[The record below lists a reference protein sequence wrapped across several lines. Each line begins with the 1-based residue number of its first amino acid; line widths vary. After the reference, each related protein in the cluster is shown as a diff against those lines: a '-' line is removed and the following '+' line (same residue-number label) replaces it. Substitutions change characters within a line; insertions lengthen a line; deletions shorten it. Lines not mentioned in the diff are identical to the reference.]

1 MEILYY
7 LRGGV
12 FYMLSKS
19 KSIKLVIMS
28 ILLISLLAGCSSGG
42 TNTASENTVSNE
54 GNAGEAFNTEEL
66 IFANFR
72 DIRDLNPHIYSGEL
86 FAQNLLFEGLV
97 MITDEGIQPW
107 LAKDW
112 DISDDGLTYTFY
124 LRQGISFSDGYKFDA
139 HAVEANIQAVYDNYE
154 RHGWLE
160 SIRLL
165 DGFGAIDDYTFEM
178 KLKEPYYPLLTELAV
193 TRPFR
198 FISPN
203 CFIDGTTKN
212 GVDGLIGTGKYI
224 LTENHI
230 DQYAVFDVNPNYWGE
245 KPEISRIIA
254 KVIPDNQIRA
264 LALKKGEID
273 IIFGTNMIDAE
284 TYIKFSQKEGFGASL
299 SDPLAT
305 RMLIMNS
312 TDKILSDVK
321 IRQAINAAVNR
332 EEISEGIFYGLEAP
346 ADRLLAT
353 TVPYC
358 DVDLEGYVYSLDKAN
373 SLLEEAGW
381 KMNDS
386 TKVREKDGKPLEI
399 QMHYNADS
407 VTEKIISEYLQGEM
421 MRIGLR
427 LNIIGE
433 EEQSWRDRMKAGDFS
448 ITFNMSWGT
457 PYDPHSFLGGMR
469 MPAVYGDYAAQ
480 QGLVEVKKLHDTI
493 LKAFTTTDEIQRQ
506 EYYDYIL
513 TYLHDEAI
521 YVPLT
526 FKRNRAIYNEK
537 VKNVTFNPSQYEV
550 PLDRMYIE

>member
-1 MEILYY
+1 
-7 LRGGV
+7 
-12 FYMLSKS
+12 MLFK
-19 KSIKLVIMS
+19 KKIIKLFIMS
-28 ILLISLLAGCSSGG
+28 MLLITLLAGCSTRGASNTTSGDNNADAG
-42 TNTASENTVSNE
+42 NT
-54 GNAGEAFNTEEL
+54 TEEVNTDEL
-66 IFANFR
+66 IYVNFR
-72 DIRDLNPHIYSGEL
+72 DIRDLNPHLYGGEL
-86 FAQNLLFEGLV
+86 FAQNLLFESLV

-112 DISDDGLTYTFY
+112 DISEDGLTYTFHI
-124 LRQGISFSDGYKFDA
+124 RQGVTFSDGHKFDA
-139 HAVEANIQAVYDNYE
+139 YAVEANIQAVYDNYD

-165 DGFGAIDDYTFEM
+165 DGFSAVDEYTFEM

-203 CFIDGTTKN
+203 AFVNGTTKD
-212 GVDGLIGTGKYI
+212 GVDGLIGTGKYV

-230 DQYAVFDVNPNYWGE
+230 DEYAVFDVNPTYWGE
-245 KPEISRIIA
+245 KPEINRIIA

-264 LALKKGEID
+264 LALERGEID
-273 IIFGTNMIDAE
+273 ILFGTNMIDAE
-284 TYIKFSQKEGFGASL
+284 TYLRFSEMEGFGVSM

-312 TDKILSDVK
+312 TDTILSDVNV
-321 IRQAINAAVNR
+321 RQAFNAAVNR

-346 ADRLLAT
+346 ADRLMAS

-358 DVDLEGYVYSLDKAN
+358 DVDLEGYIYSLEKAN
-373 SLLEEAGW
+373 NLLEEASW
-381 KMNDS
+381 KMNEA
-386 TKVREKDGKPLEI
+386 TGVREKDGMPLEI

-407 VTEKIISEYLQGEM
+407 VTERTISEYLQDEM
-421 MRIGLR
+421 RNIGLR
-427 LNIIGE
+427 LNITGE
-433 EEQSWRDRMKAGDFS
+433 EEQAYRDRMKNGDFS
-448 ITFNMSWGT
+448 ITFNISWGT
-457 PYDPHSFLGGMR
+457 PYDPHSFLGSMR

-480 QGLVEVKKLHDTI
+480 QGLAEVNKLHDTI
-493 LKAFTTTDEIQRQ
+493 LKAFTSTDEIQRQ

-513 TYLHDEAI
+513 TYLHNEAI

-526 FKRNRAIYNEK
+526 FERNRAVYNEK

-550 PLDRMYIE
+550 PLDRMYIK

>member
-1 MEILYY
+1 MY
-7 LRGGV
+7 
-12 FYMLSKS
+12 FNK
-19 KSIKLVIMS
+19 KVIQLAIIVM
-28 ILLISLLAGCSSGG
+28 LLATMVVGCGSNGDSDTSSNPSNIEDS
-42 TNTASENTVSNE
+42 TNK
-54 GNAGEAFNTEEL
+54 EE
-66 IFANFR
+66 IVYVNFR

-97 MITDEGIQPW
+97 MMTDEGVKPW

-112 DISDDGLTYTFY
+112 KISEDGLTYIFY
-124 LRQGISFSDGYKFDA
+124 LREGVEFSDGYKFDA
-139 HAVEANIQAVYDNYE
+139 HAVEANIQAIYDNYD

-165 DGFGAIDDYTFEM
+165 EDFGATDEYTFEM
-178 KLKEPYYPLLTELAV
+178 TLKEPYYPLLIELAV

-203 CFIDGTTKN
+203 CFIDGTTKD
-212 GVDGLIGTGKYI
+212 GVDGLNGTGKYV

-230 DQYAVFDVNPNYWGE
+230 DEYAVFDVNESYWGD
-245 KPEISRIIA
+245 KPEINRIIA
-254 KVIPDNQIRA
+254 KVMPDNQTRA
-264 LALKKGEID
+264 LALERGEID
-273 IIFGTNMIDAE
+273 IIYGTNMIDAE
-284 TYIKFSQKEGFGASL
+284 TFIRFSEMDGFETSL

-312 TDKILSDVK
+312 TDEILSDGN

-346 ADRLLAT
+346 ADRLLAS

-358 DVDLEGYVYSLDKAN
+358 DVELEGYIYSLDKAN
-373 SLLEEAGW
+373 GLLEEAGW
-381 KMNDS
+381 QTGTNGI
-386 TKVREKDGKPLEI
+386 REKDGNPLEI

-407 VTEKIISEYLQGEM
+407 VTERMISEYLQNELLKVG
-421 MRIGLR
+421 IK
-427 LNIIGE
+427 LNITGE
-433 EEQSWRDRMKAGDFS
+433 EEQSYRDRMKSGDFS
-448 ITFNMSWGT
+448 ITFNISWGT

-480 QGLVEVKKLHDTI
+480 QGLEEVEKLHDTI
-493 LKAFTTTDEIQRQ
+493 LQAFITVDEIERQ

-513 TYLHDEAI
+513 TYLHEEAV

-526 FKRNRAIYNEK
+526 YERNRAIYNEK

-550 PLDRMYIE
+550 PLEKMHLE

>member
-1 MEILYY
+1 
-7 LRGGV
+7 
-12 FYMLSKS
+12 MLFKNKISKL
-19 KSIKLVIMS
+19 LVMG
-28 ILLISLLAGCSSGG
+28 ILLISLLVGCSSGG
-42 TNTASENTVSNE
+42 KGETSSSDINGNGNNGPKEINTD
-54 GNAGEAFNTEEL
+54 EL
-66 IFANFR
+66 IYVNFR
-72 DIRDLNPHIYSGEL
+72 DIRDLNPHIYGGEL

-112 DISDDGLTYTFY
+112 DISDDGRTYTFHI
-124 LRQGISFSDGYKFDA
+124 RQGVTFSDGHKFDA
-139 HAVEANIQAVYDNYE
+139 HAVEANMQAVYDNYD

-165 DGFGAIDDYTFEM
+165 DSFSAIDEYTFEM

-203 CFIDGTTKN
+203 CFINGTTKD
-212 GVDGLIGTGKYI
+212 GVDGLIGTGKYV

-230 DQYAVFDVNPNYWGE
+230 DQYAIFDVNPTYWGE

-264 LALKKGEID
+264 LALEKGEID

-284 TYIKFSQKEGFGASL
+284 TYLEFSQKEGFAASL
-299 SDPLAT
+299 SNPLAT

-312 TDKILSDVK
+312 TDEILSDVNV
-321 IRQAINAAVNR
+321 RQAINAAINK
-332 EEISEGIFYGLEAP
+332 EEISEGIFNGLETP
-346 ADRLLAT
+346 ANRLLAR

-358 DVDLEGYVYSLDKAN
+358 DVDLEDYIYSLDKAN

-381 KMNDS
+381 KMNE
-386 TKVREKDGKPLEI
+386 TTGIREKDGMPLDV

-407 VTEKIISEYLQGEM
+407 VTEKTISEYLQGEM
-421 MRIGLR
+421 MEIGLK
-427 LNIIGE
+427 LTITGE
-433 EEQSWRDRMKAGDFS
+433 EEQSYRDRMKAGDFS
-448 ITFNMSWGT
+448 ITFNISWGT

-480 QGLVEVKKLHDTI
+480 QGLKEVKKLHDTI
-493 LKAFTTTDEIQRQ
+493 LKAFISTDEIQRQ
-506 EYYDYIL
+506 AYYDYIL
-513 TYLHDEAI
+513 TYLHEEAI

-526 FKRNRAIYNEK
+526 FERNRAIYNEK

-550 PLDRMYIE
+550 PLDKMYIK